1 MSLAAKRAAAEAA
14 EATCVQARADAV
26 AALHHVRDETLRSA
40 TPARIVVAGLAL
52 GFVAGRAA
60 PAAGAGAR
68 ALGGPL
74 FELATQTVL
83 PGLLAGVT
91 AWSESVMAG
100 IAAGEDAAGEADPDE
115 ATDAA
120 APDEDPEA
128 TDGRGP

>member
-26 AALHHVRDETLRSA
+26 AALHHVHDEILRSA
-40 TPARIVVAGLAL
+40 TPVRIVVSGLAL

-68 ALGGPL
+68 VLGGPL
-74 FELATQTVL
+74 FELASQTLL

-91 AWSESVMAG
+91 AWSGSAMAG
-100 IAAGEDAAGEADPDE
+100 MAAGDAGDADAGATDDE
-115 ATDAA
+115 AM
-120 APDEDPEA
+120 PDHTPEA
-128 TDGRGP
+128 ANGPGR